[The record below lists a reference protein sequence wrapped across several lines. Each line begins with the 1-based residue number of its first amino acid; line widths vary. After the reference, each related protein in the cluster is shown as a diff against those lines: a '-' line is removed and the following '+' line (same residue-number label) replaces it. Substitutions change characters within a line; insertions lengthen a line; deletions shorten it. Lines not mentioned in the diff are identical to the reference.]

1 MAPSGAGVGGGH
13 VERAN
18 PGHGTATG
26 QALKINNL
34 AAWDVY
40 PSVGS
45 EGGSRSTLDVM
56 TTDYEAAMAAIQAL
70 VGPLPPDPEADARAD
85 RAVAVIHAQA
95 AALGWVHQATG
106 AYPAPPSVAQTIART
121 AARLRDVGTVAAE
134 PDPDRV
140 LIGVA
145 AEALSAYRATAA

>member
-1 MAPSGAGVGGGH
+1 
-13 VERAN
+13 
-18 PGHGTATG
+18 
-26 QALKINNL
+26 
-34 AAWDVY
+34 
-40 PSVGS
+40 
-45 EGGSRSTLDVM
+45 M

-70 VGPLPPDPEADARAD
+70 VGPLPLDPEADARAD

-106 AYPAPPSVAQTIART
+106 AYPAPPLVARAIAQT
-121 AARLRDVGTVAAE
+121 AARLRDLETGAAE

-145 AEALSAYRATAA
+145 VEALSAYRATAA